1 MKEKKARKKRSIIFK
16 LGKEKL
22 QNLFDTHKTYAD
34 IMKAIGYTS
43 FSDNYKTLHSAVLYF
58 SIDLNNFK
66 IKNTEHIKNNLSLTS
81 FNNLTYL
88 ELIGTAKTRQSIK
101 RYIITKNLIPYV
113 CSECGNDGNYNDKPL
128 ILQLDHIDGNPINNV
143 LENLRFLCPNCHSQT
158 DTFAGKK
165 PSKLLNCEGC
175 GKIINVKN
183 KHGMC
188 QKCYFDSELFSNK
201 ISSGEYKRHKKFE
214 VSKEDL
220 EKLIEEYPFTKIGEM
235 FGVSD
240 KAIRNRCISLGIDI
254 SNRKFSKKS

>member
-1 MKEKKARKKRSIIFK
+1 MRSLIFK

-22 QNLFDTHKTYAD
+22 QKLFDENSTYLDVLRSA
-34 IMKAIGYTS
+34 GYQTLS
-43 FSDNYKTLHSAVLYF
+43 ANYNTLYRVIKHF
-58 SIDLNNFK
+58 SIDLTKFKENFK
-66 IKNTEHIKNNLSLTS
+66 EFKKRIAHDVIYED
-81 FNNLTYL
+81 LTYQ
-88 ELIGTAKTRQSIK
+88 EVIEKTTSRRNIK
-101 RYIITKNLIPYV
+101 RYIISKNLIPYV
-113 CSECGNDGNYNDKPL
+113 CSECGNDGMYNGKPL
-128 ILQLDHIDGNPINNV
+128 TLQLDHIDGNPINNN

-158 DTFAGKK
+158 DTFAGKN

-188 QKCYFDSELFSNK
+188 QKCYFDSELFSNN

-214 VSKEDL
+214 VAKEEL
-220 EKLIEEYPFTKIGEM
+220 ENLIKEHPFTKIGDM

-254 SNRKFSKKS
+254 SKRKFSKKS